1 MSKEDKNEKETDN
14 GTVFGS
20 YPSDSDMCNQ
30 LTAILIHGIHF
41 LYEG

>member
-14 GTVFGS
+14 GTAFGS

-30 LTAILIHGIHF
+30 PTAILIHGIHL